1 MNIIAISGNLTAT
14 PELKTTQNG
23 VAVCSFSV
31 AVRRPRVKDTTDF
44 INCVAWRSAA
54 EFVSR
59 YFQKG
64 QRIEVAGILTTR
76 SFEDKNGNKRTAYE
90 VLCDDI
96 SFGDRKSTETEAPR
110 PAFSNATSADFE
122 EIAGDE
128 DLPF

>member
-1 MNIIAISGNLTAT
+1 MNTIAISGNLTAT

-23 VAVCSFSV
+23 VAVCSFTV

-44 INCVAWRSAA
+44 INCVAWRQSA

-64 QRIEVAGILTTR
+64 QRIEVAGCLTTR

-90 VLCDDI
+90 IVCDDI
-96 SFGDRKSTETEAPR
+96 GFGERKQSDTGPTVSTA
-110 PAFSNATSADFE
+110 ATDFE
-122 EIAGDE
+122 ELAGDE
-128 DLPF
+128 ELPF